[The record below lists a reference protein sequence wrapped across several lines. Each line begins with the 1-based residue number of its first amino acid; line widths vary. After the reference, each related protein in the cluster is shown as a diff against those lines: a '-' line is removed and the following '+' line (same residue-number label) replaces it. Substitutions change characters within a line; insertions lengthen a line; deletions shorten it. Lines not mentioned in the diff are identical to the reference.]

1 MVMEEEEK
9 KANGLG
15 IEKDF
20 GVPRA
25 TACGKELRREKML
38 VQNIA
43 IDYELDKIYCSSKDT
58 SKH

>member
-9 KANGLG
+9 KSNGLG

-25 TACGKELRREKML
+25 TACEKELRREKML
-38 VQNIA
+38 VRNIA
-43 IDYELDKIYCSSKDT
+43 TDYELDKI
-58 SKH
+58 